1 MIKIP
6 ELLPKSYAMKS
17 TSTANIAEEVARILV
32 DVGCVIFRP
41 RQPFKFDS
49 GILSPVY
56 VDNRLLISVPRQR
69 KLVIKYLISKIKTI
83 GSVDVIAGTATA
95 GIPHAAWIA
104 DYLNLPMVYVRSR
117 PKDHGKG
124 DQVEGQIKRG
134 QKVLV
139 VEDMVS
145 TAGSSKRVVEALRK
159 LGAKVTDEVAIYTH
173 NLKEAD
179 RNLKK
184 MEIKFHVL
192 TDLNTVSQEAA
203 KKGFLKKEQISII
216 KNWAKDPKNWGKKMG
231 FE

>member
-1 MIKIP
+1 
-6 ELLPKSYAMKS
+6 MKS
-17 TSTANIAEEVARILV
+17 TSTANIAEKVARILV

-41 RQPFKFDS
+41 KQPFKFDS

-83 GSVDVIAGTATA
+83 GSFDVIAGTATA

-104 DYLNLPMVYVRSR
+104 DNLNLPMVYVRSG
-117 PKDHGKG
+117 PKNHGKG
-124 DQVEGQIKRG
+124 NQVEGRIIRG

-145 TAGSSKRVVEALRK
+145 TALSSKRVVEALRR
-159 LGAKVTDEVAIYTH
+159 LGAKVTDELAIYTH

-179 RNLKK
+179 KNFKK
-184 MEIKFHVL
+184 MKIKFHVL
-192 TDLNTVSQEAA
+192 TDLNNVSQEAA
-203 KKGFLKKEQISII
+203 KRGFLKKGQISII
-216 KNWAKDPKNWGKKMG
+216 KNWAKDPKGWGKKMG